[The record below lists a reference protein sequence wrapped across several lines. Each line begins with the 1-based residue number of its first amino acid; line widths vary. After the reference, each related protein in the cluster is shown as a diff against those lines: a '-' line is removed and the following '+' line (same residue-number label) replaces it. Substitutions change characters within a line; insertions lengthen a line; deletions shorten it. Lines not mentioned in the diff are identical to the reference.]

1 MATRAIWLECR
12 EPPIDDIGIA
22 LVAIRARQGV
32 PVIERF
38 VRQARVAI
46 VSRRPCV
53 RVVARAAVH
62 GRIKVP
68 RVLAR
73 RNRTVMARRTGS
85 KYLIVIDIC
94 HRRPDVRG
102 VAVFANIRGLNVQRT
117 FARCFGSIVAT

>member
-22 LVAIRARQGV
+22 LVAIRACQGDL
-32 PVIERF
+32 VIERF

-46 VSRRPCV
+46 ISRSPRV
-53 RVVARAAVH
+53 RAVAGPAVH
-62 GRIKVP
+62 GSIKVP

-73 RNRTVMARRTGS
+73 RNRTVMAGRTGS

-94 HRRPDVRG
+94 HRRPDVGG

-117 FARCFGSIVAT
+117 FACRIDAVMAA